1 MWSRGANWRLLYK
14 HGFSLTE
21 TGVEEYGEPKYG
33 ALAWAG
39 IGISF
44 RAQPCSQGSLLP
56 VY

>member
-1 MWSRGANWRLLYK
+1 MVQ
-14 HGFSLTE
+14 
-21 TGVEEYGEPKYG
+21 TGVVVEEYGEPKYG

-56 VY
+56 VYQGKEPWNEVVWG